1 MAVPAIIWRNPKLV
15 QPSRRWS
22 KLERERN
29 RNLYIVLESVS
40 LQENTWEGLPTLEM
54 IKCGAKA
61 ESAAATQTPQARKS
75 SLWGRL

>member
-29 RNLYIVLESVS
+29 RNLYVVLESVS
-40 LQENTWEGLPTLEM
+40 MQENTWEGLPTLEM
-54 IKCGAKA
+54 IKCGAKTA
-61 ESAAATQTPQARKS
+61 SAAATEVSHARKP